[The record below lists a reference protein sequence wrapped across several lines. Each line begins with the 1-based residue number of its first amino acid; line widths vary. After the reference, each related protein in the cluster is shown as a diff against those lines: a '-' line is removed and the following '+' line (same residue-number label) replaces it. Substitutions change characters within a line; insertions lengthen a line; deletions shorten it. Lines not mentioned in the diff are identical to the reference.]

1 MRKVL
6 ISCAVLAAA
15 CTGGDEAEAPVVAP
29 TTETPSDLIAVA
41 AGEDVE
47 ATTTTAEV
55 TTTTAAT
62 TTTTES
68 PATTTTAAP
77 EPILCPHLS
86 HPAHHEECPEEP
98 AEYLQPVATTAP
110 ARATSSELASIR
122 ACESG
127 GNYSTDTGNGYY
139 GAYQFHPGTWA
150 SVGGSGNPAHASPSE
165 QDMRAQ
171 MMIDAGRR
179 EEWPNC

>member
-29 TTETPSDLIAVA
+29 TTETPSDLIVVGAD
-41 AGEDVE
+41 GEVE
-47 ATTTTAEV
+47 GEV
-55 TTTTAAT
+55 TVTSTTEAP
-62 TTTTES
+62 TTTTEPP

-77 EPILCPHLS
+77 LPILCPTLS
-86 HPAHHEECPEEP
+86 HPAHHEECPSEP

-110 ARATSSELASIR
+110 VARATSSQLASIR

-127 GNYSTDTGNGYY
+127 DNYSTDTGNGYY
-139 GAYQFHPGTWA
+139 GAYQFHPGTWR
-150 SVGGSGNPAHASPSE
+150 SVGGSGNPAHASPAE

-179 EEWPNC
+179 GEWPNC

>member
-15 CTGGDEAEAPVVAP
+15 CTGGDEAEAPVAP
-29 TTETPSDLIAVA
+29 VTTETPSDLIVVG

-47 ATTTTAEV
+47 ATTTTVEV
-55 TTTTAAT
+55 TTTT
-62 TTTTES
+62 EP

-77 EPILCPHLS
+77 LPILCPHLS

-98 AEYLQPVATTAP
+98 AEYLQPVATTAV
-110 ARATSSELASIR
+110 RRGMSSQLASIR

-127 GNYSTDTGNGYY
+127 GDYTAVSPNGLYY
-139 GAYQFHPGTWA
+139 GAYQFHHQTWA
-150 SVGGSGNPAHASPSE
+150 SVGGTGNPAHASPAE

-179 EEWPNC
+179 GEWPNC

>member
-6 ISCAVLAAA
+6 ISCAMLAGA
-15 CTGGDEAEAPVVAP
+15 CTGQEEVEAPIAPP
-29 TTETPSDLIAVA
+29 TTETGQDLIVVG

-55 TTTTAAT
+55 TTTTEPPVT
-62 TTTTES
+62 TTS
-68 PATTTTAAP
+68 AP
-77 EPILCPHLS
+77 PLPILCAWLD
-86 HPAHHEECPEEP
+86 HPEHHEECPSQP
-98 AEYLQPVATTAP
+98 AEYLQPVATTAV
-110 ARATSSELASIR
+110 RRGTLASIR

-150 SVGGSGNPAHASPSE
+150 SVGGTGNPAHASPAE

-179 EEWPNC
+179 GEWPNC